1 MKTNKEIKNSQN
13 RVFRKIG
20 QANESYNLINENDK
34 IMVAVSGGVDSFVL
48 LETLASR
55 LKHLPIKYTIHAIHV
70 VIENLPIQTDTE
82 SITEKCE
89 ILGIPLHIEKTSIS
103 KEENK
108 KTSTCFPCSW
118 NRRKIVFKKAKELGF
133 NKVAL
138 GHHLDDALETLMMNT
153 VHHAEISAIPPKL
166 LMVKGNIEIIRP
178 LILLTEEE
186 VKAYAEIKNITSAEE
201 PCPFEEE
208 SKRKTFKEI
217 IKKIGSMHKEAK
229 INMFN
234 SMTNIIPE
242 YLPPKRGIQ
251 K

>member
-1 MKTNKEIKNSQN
+1 MKTKKEIKNIQN

-20 QANESYNLINENDK
+20 QANKSYNLINENDK
-34 IMVAVSGGVDSFVL
+34 ILVAVSGGLDSFVL

-70 VIENLPIQTDTE
+70 VIKNLPVQTDTK
-82 SITEKCE
+82 SITEQCE
-89 ILGIPLHIEKTSIS
+89 TLGIHLHIENTSIS
-103 KEENK
+103 KEGNK

-118 NRRKIVFKKAKELGF
+118 NRRKIIFKKAKELGF
-133 NKVAL
+133 NKVAM

-166 LMVKGNIEIIRP
+166 FMVKGNIEIIRP

-186 VKAYAEIKNITSAEE
+186 VKAYAEIKNLTSAEKQ
-201 PCPFEEE
+201 CPFEDE

-217 IKKIGSMHKEAK
+217 IKKIGNMHKEAK

-234 SMTNIIPE
+234 SMTNIVPE
-242 YLPPKRGIQ
+242 YLPPKR
-251 K
+251 

>member
-1 MKTNKEIKNSQN
+1 MKTKKEIKNTQK

-20 QANESYNLINENDK
+20 QANKSYNLINENDK
-34 IMVAVSGGVDSFVL
+34 ILVAVSGGVDSFVM

-55 LKHLPIKYTIHAIHV
+55 LKHLPINYTIHAIHV
-70 VIENLPIQTDTE
+70 VIENLPIQTDTKL
-82 SITEKCE
+82 ITEQCKT
-89 ILGIPLHIEKTSIS
+89 LGIPLHIEKASIL
-103 KEENK
+103 KEESNK
-108 KTSTCFPCSW
+108 KSTCFPCSW
-118 NRRKIVFKKAKELGF
+118 NRRKTIFKKAKELGF
-133 NKVAL
+133 NKVAM

-166 LMVKGNIEIIRP
+166 FMVKGNIEIIRP

-186 VKAYAEIKNITSAEE
+186 VKAYAELRNIRSAEE
-201 PCPFEEE
+201 QCPFEGE

-217 IKKIGSMHKEAK
+217 IKKIGNMHEEAK

-242 YLPPKRGIQ
+242 YLPPKRQ
-251 K
+251 